1 MTQTTRLGDKAAR
14 GEINA
19 LRKLSQEERLKLLI
33 ASMAETGGTREDDDG
48 AGFRKRLAAQR
59 RASRRPPQRKSETSA
74 ETSADALTDSSVHSS
89 AETSPAPP
97 TEPSPKSC

>member
-74 ETSADALTDSSVHSS
+74 ETSADALTDSS
-89 AETSPAPP
+89 AETSPASP
-97 TEPSPKSC
+97 TGPAPKSIPSR